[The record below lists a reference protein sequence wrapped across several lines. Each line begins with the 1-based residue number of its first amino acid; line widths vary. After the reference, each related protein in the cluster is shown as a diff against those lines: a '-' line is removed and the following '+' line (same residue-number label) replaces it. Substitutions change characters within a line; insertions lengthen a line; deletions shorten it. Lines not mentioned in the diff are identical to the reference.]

1 MESPSGWRYCT
12 CWQDESIK
20 KEIKNSL
27 VNYRFIF
34 INLLELKPATM
45 HYTLDKTE
53 KYAVIKLHEQKLN
66 TLISAELKSELL
78 IINSQGYNNIIL
90 DLSDTQYCDSS
101 GLSAV
106 LVGNRVCRNASGSF
120 VLTGLSEPIKKLIA
134 ISQLEQVLVITPTLN
149 EAIEYLFSDEIQKP

>member
-1 MESPSGWRYCT
+1 
-12 CWQDESIK
+12 
-20 KEIKNSL
+20 
-27 VNYRFIF
+27 
-34 INLLELKPATM
+34 M
-45 HYTLDKTE
+45 HYSLDKNE
-53 KYAVIKLHEQKLN
+53 KYALVKLHEQKLN

-120 VLTGLSEPIKKLIA
+120 ILTGLSDAIQKLIT
-134 ISQLEQVLVITPTLN
+134 ISQLDQVLTITPTLDQ
-149 EAIEYLFSDEIQKP
+149 AVTMIVVDETEKP

>member
-1 MESPSGWRYCT
+1 
-12 CWQDESIK
+12 
-20 KEIKNSL
+20 
-27 VNYRFIF
+27 
-34 INLLELKPATM
+34 M

-106 LVGNRVCRNASGSF
+106 LVGNRVCRNANGSF